1 MMYAILIAII
11 VVLIGIII
19 KQNRKNFY
27 IAEIINEIIL
37 GNFNQRVRLQ
47 NHNKAVGKLVSN
59 LNKLIDEFQ
68 KVLNL
73 NKNYEEDR
81 KKMISNISH
90 DLRTPLTSLL
100 GYVEFIK
107 DPNINEEEK
116 KEYIDIIE
124 KKGNNLKVLMEE
136 FFQLS
141 KIESNDLKLEIKRV
155 NLSEII
161 RQNVIVFYNDFIQQG
176 IEPVFN
182 IPDKD
187 IYALGDEGAINR
199 ILNNLVSNS
208 LKYGSEGKV
217 IGIDVK
223 QDKDKAY
230 INVWDKGKGI
240 PKEDISYIFE
250 RLYTAEKSRNRKL
263 QGSGIGLTIV
273 KKLVEKQNGEIK
285 ITSIPYEKTTFS
297 FSLPIDE
304 LHVKYLRNL

>member
-1 MMYAILIAII
+1 MIYAGLIIII
-11 VVLIGIII
+11 VVLIAIII
-19 KQNRKNFY
+19 NQNRKVFY
-27 IAEIINEIIL
+27 VAKIINEIML
-37 GNFNQRVRLQ
+37 GNFNERVRLQ
-47 NHNKAVGKLVSN
+47 NHNKSISKLVTN

-100 GYVEFIK
+100 GYIEFIK
-107 DPNINEEEK
+107 DPNVNESEK

-141 KIESNDLKLEIKRV
+141 KIESNDLNLEIKRV
-155 NLSEII
+155 NLSEIV
-161 RQNVIVFYNDFIQQG
+161 RQNVILFYNDFMQKG
-176 IEPVFN
+176 IELVFN

-187 IYALGDEGAINR
+187 IYALGDEGSINR

-208 LKYGSEGKV
+208 LKYGAEGKV

-223 QDKDKAY
+223 QDKDRVY

-240 PKEDISYIFE
+240 PKDDIGYIFE

-273 KKLVEKQNGEIK
+273 KKLVEKQKGEIK
-285 ITSIPYEKTTFS
+285 VTSIPYEKTTFS
-297 FSLPIDE
+297 FSLPVDTT
-304 LHVKYLRNL
+304 H

>member
-1 MMYAILIAII
+1 MIYALLIIII
-11 VVLIGIII
+11 VILIGIII
-19 KQNRKNFY
+19 NQNRKILY
-27 IAEIINEIIL
+27 ISKTIKEIML
-37 GNFNQRVRLQ
+37 GNFNERVRLQ
-47 NHNKAVGKLVSN
+47 NHNKAVSKLVSN

-107 DPNINEEEK
+107 DPNVSEAEK

-124 KKGNNLKVLMEE
+124 KKGNSLKVLMEE

-141 KIESNDLKLEIKRV
+141 KIESNDLNLEIKRV

-161 RQNVIVFYNDFIQQG
+161 RQNIILFYNDFIQQG

-182 IPDKD
+182 IPEKD

-208 LKYGSEGKV
+208 LKYGLDGKV
-217 IGIDVK
+217 IGIDLR
-223 QDKDKAY
+223 QDKDKVY
-230 INVWDKGKGI
+230 IDVWDKGKGI
-240 PKEDISYIFE
+240 PKEDIDFVFE

-273 KKLVEKQNGEIK
+273 KKLVEKQKGEIK
-285 ITSIPYEKTTFS
+285 LTSTPYEKTTFS
-297 FSLPIDE
+297 FSIPVDTE
-304 LHVKYLRNL
+304 HLRNS

>member
-1 MMYAILIAII
+1 MIYALLIIII
-11 VVLIGIII
+11 VILIGIII
-19 KQNRKNFY
+19 NQNRKILY
-27 IAEIINEIIL
+27 ISKTIKEIML
-37 GNFNQRVRLQ
+37 GNFNERVRLQ
-47 NHNKAVGKLVSN
+47 NHNKAVSKLVSN

-68 KVLNL
+68 KVINL

-107 DPNINEEEK
+107 DSNVSEAEK

-124 KKGNNLKVLMEE
+124 KKGNSLKVLMEE

-141 KIESNDLKLEIKRV
+141 KIESNDLNLEIKRV

-161 RQNVIVFYNDFIQQG
+161 RQNIILFYNDFIQQG

-182 IPDKD
+182 IPEKD

-208 LKYGSEGKV
+208 LKYGSDGKV
-217 IGIDVK
+217 IGIDLR
-223 QDKDKAY
+223 QDKDKVY
-230 INVWDKGKGI
+230 VDVWDKGKGI
-240 PKEDISYIFE
+240 PKEDIDFVFE

-273 KKLVEKQNGEIK
+273 KKLVEKQKGEIK
-285 ITSIPYEKTTFS
+285 LTSTPYEKTTFS
-297 FSLPIDE
+297 FSLPVDTE
-304 LHVKYLRNL
+304 HKKVT